1 MEKWKK
7 ENDDKDGK
15 SQKKLMRNAVQSKAI
30 QNLRNRIDVRLVSNE
45 KDYLKW
51 ISKPSYMTQIV
62 FNKDLIAIR
71 KNQHLLEFAN
81 QI

>member
-1 MEKWKK
+1 
-7 ENDDKDGK
+7 
-15 SQKKLMRNAVQSKAI
+15 MRNAVQSKAI

>member
-1 MEKWKK
+1 MK
-7 ENDDKDGK
+7 NV
-15 SQKKLMRNAVQSKAI
+15 VQSKAT
-30 QNLRNRIDVRLVSNE
+30 QNLTNRIDVRLASNE

-71 KNQHLLEFAN
+71 KNQDMLECVY
-81 QI
+81 